1 MSAPAPRPVFADLM
15 AKLGYFLFYWSNL
28 EGQLADSIREARQEL
43 DFPATAAGGSLS
55 ERLDQWR
62 DLAPRL
68 RYNMGGSETAGEVV
82 AQVHALRAIRNTI
95 IHGLRAGDA
104 RPDDGSPHIV
114 CVVGGTD
121 GPNRETVRYTLDD
134 LEHFIQATD
143 ACRRAFIRLA
153 NFNYRLAIPPS
164 PGN

>member
-1 MSAPAPRPVFADLM
+1 MSASPPQPTFADIM
-15 AKLGYFLFYWSNL
+15 AKVGSFTFYWSNL
-28 EGQLADSIREARQEL
+28 EGQLADSIRQAREEL
-43 DFPATAAGGSLS
+43 GVPATAVPGTLT
-55 ERLDQWR
+55 EQLDQWR

-68 RYNMGGSETAGEVV
+68 RYNIGGVETADEVV
-82 AQVHALRAIRNTI
+82 AQVHALRKIRNTI
-95 IHGLRAGDA
+95 IHGLRFGDG

-114 CVVGGTD
+114 CVVGGAD
-121 GPNRETVRYTLDD
+121 GPNGKTVRYTLDD
-134 LEHFIQATD
+134 LEHFTQATD